1 MMHIQSL
8 RRGDELVLYLEG
20 ELDEHSVVTLRTKA
34 DALIDENAGLSR
46 AVFNLAGVRFMDS
59 TGIGFLMGRYKKLS
73 RYGIKMALEAP
84 NQGADKIL
92 LMSGI
97 YSLVPKI

>member
-1 MMHIQSL
+1 MDIQYL
-8 RRGDELVLYLEG
+8 RKGQELYLYLSG
-20 ELDEHSVVTLRTKA
+20 ELDEHSVAALRGRT

-73 RYGIKMALEAP
+73 RYGISMALEAP
-84 NQGADKIL
+84 DQNADKIL
-92 LMSGI
+92 TMSGI
-97 YSLVPKI
+97 YSLMPKV

>member
-1 MMHIQSL
+1 MHIQSL
-8 RRGDELVLYLEG
+8 KRDGELILYLEG
-20 ELDEHSVVTLRTKA
+20 ELDEHSVLSLRTKT
-34 DALIDENAGLSR
+34 DALIDESAGVTR
-46 AVFNLAGVRFMDS
+46 AIFNLAGVRFMDS
-59 TGIGFLMGRYKKLS
+59 TGIGYLMGRYKKLS
-73 RYGIKMALEAP
+73 RYGIRMAVEAP

>member
-1 MMHIQSL
+1 MHLQSL
-8 RRGDELVLYLEG
+8 KKDGELYLYLEG
-20 ELDEHSVVTLRTKA
+20 ELDEHSVAPLRIQT
-34 DALIDENAGLSR
+34 DALIDGSAGISR

-59 TGIGFLMGRYKKLS
+59 TGIGYLMGRYKKLS
-73 RYGIKMALEAP
+73 RYGIQMALEAP
-84 NQGADKIL
+84 NRGADKIL